1 MIFEKPYAVMG
12 IVNVTDDSFYDG
24 GRYFEIDAAVA
35 HALRLVDDGADI
47 IDIGG
52 ASSRPGAKLL
62 PAGKEVERVVPVIEA
77 LVKRGVCV
85 PVSVDTVWSEVAG
98 AAFVAGAAWVNDI
111 SAGRIDPQMPAVA
124 ARFGCVAVLTHSR
137 GTPETMQDTL
147 RYGDVVAEVVDELT
161 VSVNRFLSA
170 GVERRKI
177 VLDPGFGFAKG
188 VDHNIALLRGIGEIA
203 RLGYPVMAGLS
214 RKSFI
219 GAVTGRGA
227 EDRLPGTLAATAVAY
242 GGGARIF
249 RVHDVRETVDFLKV
263 LNVTGFGDGKRE
275 INE

>member
-188 VDHNIALLRGIGEIA
+188 VDHNIALLRGIGEIRVWVI
-203 RLGYPVMAGLS
+203 RLWPVCPAS
-214 RKSFI
+214 RSL
-219 GAVTGRGA
+219 A
-227 EDRLPGTLAATAVAY
+227 RLPGGGRKTGCRVHWRPQRLLT
-242 GGGARIF
+242 GGAR
-249 RVHDVRETVDFLKV
+249 
-263 LNVTGFGDGKRE
+263 GFSGCTT
-275 INE
+275 